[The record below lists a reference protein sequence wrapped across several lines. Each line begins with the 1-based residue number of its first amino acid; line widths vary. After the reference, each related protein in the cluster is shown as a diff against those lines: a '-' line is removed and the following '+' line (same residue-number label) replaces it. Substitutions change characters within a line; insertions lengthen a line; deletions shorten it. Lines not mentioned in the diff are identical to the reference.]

1 MPCTI
6 LSRRTGKPRSER
18 GARPCPGNHAVRRRH
33 ARVRARRHD
42 QDEGRGC
49 RQRDARRFGPTR
61 SRTSP
66 DTSARPV
73 GRRSGPAAAGAGRRA
88 RGERRHTSRRRN
100 RRGRPPRTHP
110 RERHDRTAEPGDPP
124 AHARRGKLPGRERRV
139 DARMRRNPLRHRE
152 RMVDPPLSGHA
163 PAR

>member
-1 MPCTI
+1 MARAVYDSQSPN
-6 LSRRTGKPRSER
+6 RRTAIGERRESELDAMIRTRVEDAANAMPDASGRRDHGRRRIRAQDRSE
-18 GARPCPGNHAVRRRH
+18 GVPGRPL
-33 ARVRARRHD
+33 RARTD
-42 QDEGRGC
+42 GR
-49 RQRDARRFGPTR
+49 
-61 SRTSP
+61 
-66 DTSARPV
+66 
-73 GRRSGPAAAGAGRRA
+73 GRRA

-124 AHARRGKLPGRERRV
+124 AHTRRGKLPGRERRV

-152 RMVDPPLSGHA
+152 RMVDQPLSGHA